1 MKATHKLTYLP
12 DGDEYLFSVVG
23 DSFYWSTEELSGWV
37 GPASMFAENYVET
50 QTGQLKRLIHSK
62 EINNGGL
69 LERMR

>member
-37 GPASMFAENYVET
+37 GPASMFAENYVENPNWSV
-50 QTGQLKRLIHSK
+50 KK
-62 EINNGGL
+62 INTFKGNK
-69 LERMR
+69 